1 MQTGKAFSLIFKLT
15 EKSIKYTEIILVRV
29 FIADDSMLI
38 LERLKAMLSDLPEIE
53 IIGEAGDG
61 IGAIKAVRK
70 LNPDVAILDIKM
82 PGVDG
87 IDVLKYIKKNNQN
100 IKVIMLTNYPYP
112 QYRKKCMELGADYF
126 FKKSTEFEHVMDV
139 LIQLTQNSK
148 DR

>member
-1 MQTGKAFSLIFKLT
+1 M
-15 EKSIKYTEIILVRV
+15 RV

-38 LERLKAMLSDLPEIE
+38 LGRLKAMLSDLSEIE
-53 IIGEAGDG
+53 IVGEARNGVET
-61 IGAIKAVRK
+61 IKAVKK

-87 IDVLKYIKKNNQN
+87 IDVLKYIKKNNRN

-126 FKKSTEFEHVMDV
+126 FKKSTEFENVIDA
-139 LIQLTQNSK
+139 LKQQIQKSK

>member
-1 MQTGKAFSLIFKLT
+1 MQTGKAFSLIFELT
-15 EKSIKYTEIILVRV
+15 EKSKKYTEIILVRV

-38 LERLKAMLSDLPEIE
+38 MERLKDMLSELPEIE
-53 IIGEAGDG
+53 IIGEARDG

-87 IDVLKYIKKNNQN
+87 IDVLKDIKNNNQY

-126 FKKSTEFEHVMDV
+126 FKKSTEFENVMEALKQ
-139 LIQLTQNSK
+139 LIQKT
-148 DR
+148 R